1 MTRLLTALVL
11 VVSGL
16 LLTAPTAHA
25 ADGCRRTLAAYPQL
39 DPGDREPAVRTL
51 QCAINDLGFGPVT
64 VDGYY
69 GPETKKALTPLVNA
83 REGQPAHPYRL
94 TPLFWHQLYGRQL
107 PNRTLEQGDRGP
119 AVRTLQRALRAW
131 GFTIV
136 VDGDFGAQTV
146 SVLKEYQ
153 RVHQLRQSGRTDR
166 DTRYFLDGADYY

>member
-1 MTRLLTALVL
+1 M
-11 VVSGL
+11 
-16 LLTAPTAHA
+16 
-25 ADGCRRTLAAYPQL
+25 
-39 DPGDREPAVRTL
+39 
-51 QCAINDLGFGPVT
+51 
-64 VDGYY
+64 
-69 GPETKKALTPLVNA
+69 ALTPLVDA
-83 REGQPAHPYRL
+83 REGQPAHPTGSRRCSARAL
-94 TPLFWHQLYGRQL
+94 RPASS
-107 PNRTLEQGDRGP
+107 PNRTLEQGDHGA